1 MKKLITKIETWLDKA
16 PRHALTCFLMML
28 LVVWSAVSCNYMRM
42 CMIQLDALKVIQ
54 KTYVQAVNGC
64 MPITYRQTQ
73 DIGEIY
79 DFAVSGLSDLQRQ
92 SVDYKIEK
100 IAEAYY
106 EYQESL
112 YRDRDGLFAP
122 NDDPGPGVHV
132 DDNGWKADIAAPFLP
147 PARTADGKTISN
159 TKDNPAGPWSGPT
172 D

>member
-1 MKKLITKIETWLDKA
+1 MKKIIAKIRTWSNQISKRALSCFLI
-16 PRHALTCFLMML
+16 LTCI
-28 LVVWSAVSCNYMRM
+28 VWSAVLCNSIRM
-42 CMIQLDALKVIQ
+42 CMTQLDALKLIH
-54 KTYVQAVNGC
+54 KTYVQAVSGC

-73 DIGEIY
+73 AIGEVY
-79 DFAVSGLSDLQRQ
+79 DFATSGLSDWQRR
-92 SVDYKIEK
+92 SVDHEIEA

-132 DDNGWKADIAAPFLP
+132 DDNGWKANIAAPFLP